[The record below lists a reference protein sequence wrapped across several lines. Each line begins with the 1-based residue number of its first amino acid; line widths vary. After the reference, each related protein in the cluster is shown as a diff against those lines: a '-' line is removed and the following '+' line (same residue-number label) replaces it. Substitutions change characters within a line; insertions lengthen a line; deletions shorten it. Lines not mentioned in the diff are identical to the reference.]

1 MSPDFERISSP
12 EWEHTGEVVSNE
24 DSTRLQRRKLT
35 DKERKEIVRGRWPIL
50 EGSIEID
57 GQMHRMFIADGIVP
71 VRFHHNHTLDNK
83 HRLQIRVPMPT
94 DKDSNPPRAPGSETK
109 NNKTMATIDIVDE
122 STSDE
127 SGTRVRYRLNPS
139 VSQTITITVR
149 FSKSPSPISISSGTR
164 QTSHGVYDFLDCIQT
179 RATHG
184 EPICLELVCPRKDG
198 LLLILEGFSSYVP
211 TTTAREVIRGA
222 YRSHR
227 QFRDVWQSAAKLEY
241 DRLKAA
247 WSKVDL
253 HGLPGRSF
261 RLHQNLYRLILRFP
275 QTKVGDFR
283 LLRMNKGEQFRV
295 IWPLAL
301 AGSKNGDLKGTITQF
316 DEHLIHSSIDIFLA
330 LSLYVPDHLLQSF
343 VSSAFFDILL
353 LFDKSKLERQ
363 FSAAEMVQQLQLSHG
378 DIRQPQHDIFDT
390 ILFGAQTKSIGRSEE
405 TLAAQVRCIQGARLN
420 EKQTQAAISAL
431 GSQMTLVQGPPG
443 TGKSCTAIRATEAHF
458 KGSIGVNR
466 GAVLVGGPSNA
477 ATDNLLNRWLKLAKG
492 DEVLQHL
499 NVVRLTSSSLFH
511 LEFFRKKSHSL
522 EGISEENQWA
532 TVDDVGKDQR
542 LAYPYE
548 VLLAARMYDLD
559 PSWLSHVIAHL
570 SGNMTREE
578 TKKFY
583 EQRSFLKD
591 RVIREADIIFGTCF
605 GLGERSVRSAGA
617 KLLVIDEAGQ
627 GSEIETI
634 IPITIPRIQQVILFG
649 DYQQLPPLS
658 VSGITIY
665 KQSLLERLAM
675 LKTEQPAHGAQ
686 FYMLEDNYRSVPAI
700 VEFSS
705 KFWYQGLLRPA
716 AVVQPI
722 SSVSRICTQP
732 ITWLPTTTDEEVS
745 KTGSRYNL
753 GNITAIVQLV
763 QAFAK
768 DPTVRSRIGII
779 AMYSAQVGLLKLEL
793 QNIGFDDIEVG
804 TVRFFQGREKDII
817 ILDLVRANSDPDRL
831 IGFLRES
838 RRLNAAVSRARI
850 HLVVVGRRSW
860 YARSNRFNY
869 NQHDCPALRY
879 LARVFTTPVR
889 F

>member
-1 MSPDFERISSP
+1 MSPDP
-12 EWEHTGEVVSNE
+12 EHIYSRKCEHTGETVFNE
-24 DSTRLQRRKLT
+24 DTQLQRRKLT
-35 DKERKEIVRGRWPIL
+35 DKEKKEIQRGRWPIL

-57 GQMHRMFIADGIVP
+57 GQMRRMFVADGIVP

-83 HRLQIRVPMPT
+83 HRLQIRVPMST
-94 DKDSNPPRAPGSETK
+94 DRDSNPPQTSGSETK
-109 NNKTMATIDIVDE
+109 NNKNMATLDLVDE
-122 STSDE
+122 SASDE

-139 VSQTITITVR
+139 VPQTITIT
-149 FSKSPSPISISSGTR
+149 
-164 QTSHGVYDFLDCIQT
+164 
-179 RATHG
+179 
-184 EPICLELVCPRKDG
+184 
-198 LLLILEGFSSYVP
+198 
-211 TTTAREVIRGA
+211 
-222 YRSHR
+222 
-227 QFRDVWQSAAKLEY
+227 SAAKLEY

-261 RLHQNLYRLILRFP
+261 RLHQNLYRVILRFP
-275 QTKVGDFR
+275 QTKVENFSF
-283 LLRMNKGEQFRV
+283 LRMKEGEQFRV
-295 IWPLAL
+295 IWQPAL
-301 AGSKNGDLKGTITQF
+301 AGSKEGDLKGTITQF
-316 DEHLIHSSIDIFLA
+316 DEQLIHSSIDIFLA
-330 LSLYVPDHLLQSF
+330 LSLYIPDHLLQSF
-343 VSSAFFDILL
+343 VSSAFFDVVPF
-353 LFDKSKLERQ
+353 FDKTKLERQ
-363 FSAAEMVQQLQLSHG
+363 FSAAEMVQQLQFSHG
-378 DIRQPQHDIFDT
+378 DIRQPQHDIVET
-390 ILFGAQTKSIGRSEE
+390 VLFGAQTKYIGRSEK
-405 TLAAQVRCIQGARLN
+405 TLAAQIQCIQKASLN
-420 EKQTQAAISAL
+420 QKQTQAAISAL
-431 GSQMTLVQGPPG
+431 GSQVTLVQGPPG
-443 TGKSCTAIRATEAHF
+443 TGKSCTAIRTIEAHF

-477 ATDNLLNRWLKLAKG
+477 ATDNLLNRWLKLARD

-499 NVVRLTSSSLFH
+499 NVVRFTSSNLFH

-522 EGISEENQWA
+522 ENIPEENQRA
-532 TVDDVGKDQR
+532 IVEDVGRDQR

-548 VLLAARMYDLD
+548 VSLAARMYDLD
-559 PSWLSHVIAHL
+559 SGWLSHVIDYL

-583 EQRSFLKD
+583 ERRSFLMD
-591 RVIREADIIFGTCF
+591 RVIKEADIIFGTCF

-634 IPITIPRIQQVILFG
+634 IPIAIPGIQQVILFG

-658 VSGITIY
+658 VFGIKIY
-665 KQSLLERLAM
+665 TQSLLERLAV

-686 FYMLEDNYRSVPAI
+686 FHMLEDNYRSVPAI

-705 KFWYQGLLRPA
+705 RFWYQGLLRPV

-732 ITWLPTTTDEEVS
+732 ITWLPTTTNEEVS
-745 KTGSRYNL
+745 RTGSRYNL

-763 QAFAK
+763 QVFAK

-793 QNIGFDDIEVG
+793 QNIGFNDIEVG
-804 TVRFFQGREKDII
+804 TVGFFQGREKDII
-817 ILDLVRANSDPDRL
+817 ILDLVRANSDPGRL

-838 RRLNAAVSRARI
+838 RRLNVAVSRACI

-860 YARSNRFNY
+860 YARSSSFNY
-869 NQHDCPALRY
+869 NQHECPALQH

-889 F
+889 L